1 MSDPVLHIVAGPN
14 GAGKTTF
21 FDRVLAPI
29 PLEFVNA
36 DNIAVQHWP
45 GDELI
50 HAYEAAELA
59 AQRRDELLRHRRSFA
74 TETVFSHRSKVELI
88 QRAVEDGYLVSLHVI
103 LVQEDLA
110 VVRVEKRVENGGH
123 EVPQEKVRSR
133 YRRLWTNI
141 AEAIGLS
148 SEAHVYD
155 NTSARSPFRLL
166 ASFRNGLL
174 LNDPS
179 WPVWTPTELTA
190 EMLVDGEP
198 EIDPD
203 LIVEIIRADRDSH

>member
-21 FDRVLAPI
+21 FDRVLAPV

-36 DNIAVQHWP
+36 DEVAAHYWP
-45 GDELI
+45 GDEMS

-59 AQRRDELLRHRRSFA
+59 ARRRDELLKHRRSFV

-88 QRAVEDGYLVSLHVI
+88 HRAVESGYLVSLHVI
-103 LVQEDLA
+103 LVPEDLA
-110 VVRVEKRVENGGH
+110 VVRVEDRVANGGH
-123 EVPQEKVRSR
+123 EVPQQKVRSR
-133 YRRLWTNI
+133 YRRLWSYVRQ
-141 AEAIGLS
+141 AVALS

-155 NTSARSPFRLL
+155 NTSARSPFRRL

-174 LNDPS
+174 VNDPS
-179 WPVWTPTELTA
+179 WPVWTPSELTA
-190 EMLVDGEP
+190 EVWQ
-198 EIDPD
+198 
-203 LIVEIIRADRDSH
+203 R